1 MSSANKGGVYDPLGD
16 EDRRPRG
23 QAEPGKN
30 AAVNQ
35 AEEAPPKRK
44 FLEFYKPSE
53 LAAYVVP
60 EDVPLIGD
68 MHLFKGGIFVLGG
81 AAGVGKSFA
90 LSALAVSGA
99 TGADWFGLKVHRQFK
114 TMILQAENGLAR
126 LSTEYR
132 VHCEIEGLDD
142 WLLVS
147 GDVDVFA
154 FDDPDFRLEFKAYVE
169 AFGPDVIVLDPW
181 NRATKDVFEKDFRA
195 AFEHILSCLP
205 AGDQRPA
212 LVICAHT
219 KKPRENKAHGR
230 GLLNEL
236 SGSLVL
242 GSIPRAAFILQAASD
257 DPEGK
262 EFVFSCCKNNNG
274 ELGRPTAWRR
284 EGVRFVGPVEGFD
297 WEAFKGGHGA
307 AGKNVKIEES
317 HLEEVFDGGRKWMGK
332 DKAAKA
338 LMQLTGAGRSAA
350 YNALDKVRG
359 RFADRLRVNPA
370 NGELSIHEAPEFW
383 NDDEGGA

>member
-1 MSSANKGGVYDPLGD
+1 MSDATKSGVYDPLGD

-23 QAEPGKN
+23 QAEPSRN
-30 AAVNQ
+30 AAVAK
-35 AEEAPPKRK
+35 AEESPPKRK
-44 FLEFYKPSE
+44 FLEFFKPSE

-60 EDVPLIGD
+60 ADVPLIGD

-132 VHCEIEGLDD
+132 IHCEIEGLDD

-154 FDDPDFRLEFKAYVE
+154 FDDPDFRVEFKAYVE
-169 AFGPDVIVLDPW
+169 AFKPDVIVLDPW

-195 AFEHILSCLP
+195 AFENILSCLP

-219 KKPRENKAHGR
+219 KKPRENKAQGR

-284 EGVRFVGPVEGFD
+284 EGVRFVGPLEGFD
-297 WEAFKGGHGA
+297 WEAFKGGGA

-317 HLEEVFDGGRKWMGK
+317 HLEEVFDGGRKWIGK
-332 DKAAKA
+332 ATAAKE
-338 LMQLTGAGRSAA
+338 LMKMTGAGRAAA
-350 YNALDKVRG
+350 YNALDMRG
-359 RFADRLRVNPA
+359 RFGDRLRVNPA
-370 NGELSIHEAPEFW
+370 NGELSLEESPW
-383 NDDEGGA
+383 DEDGDAE